1 LGQKQLILAQL
12 RFGQS
17 NSVAMKYR
25 NYILDAN
32 KVWVI
37 FTQTLLFLLIG
48 LTKVFSQGLC
58 DKATSEIQIK
68 NAFFTTFCGLP
79 YKIEL
84 AANPTNTK
92 YVFDYKG
99 ESDINKISWQSLA
112 SFTFTKSGKYTIL
125 QYSVVNGKESF
136 ACQKV
141 EIFDKKLPPID
152 LYSCDGQKAELLI
165 KNEEK
170 NKFDDFII
178 SWGDGT
184 PFTTQSNV
192 PIGETKITKNYTTK
206 KVYNVLVYG
215 YRKRPNIYGTIVNTP
230 GCTESTAL
238 NLDLN
243 NDKATNLSDLLLSVI
258 PNDSIQINILDK
270 QLKKE
275 FEIVQVVNNSVIKT
289 PEFIFKTQN
298 SDINTKSV
306 CYKLSAFDQCNRK
319 SDFTQNLCSIFLQLN
334 DAKLIWNFN
343 TPFFDK
349 LSNFSLIKKDEN
361 GNLLS
366 EAKLATSLE
375 YSLNPTDLNDNFKY
389 QIKAISV
396 KGYQSLSNII
406 ETKPRFQVYVPNA
419 FSPNNDNINDELTIF
434 GENIIEITQ
443 EIFDRNGNGVF
454 KSESITEI
462 WNGGVNNDLSKPAK
476 QDIYLLRIKI
486 KYKNENIE
494 LKQFAVNLIR

>member
-1 LGQKQLILAQL
+1 
-12 RFGQS
+12 
-17 NSVAMKYR
+17 MKYK
-25 NYILDAN
+25 NYIFSAN
-32 KVWVI
+32 KVWVN
-37 FTQTLLFLLIG
+37 FTQTLLFLFLISSYG
-48 LTKVFSQGLC
+48 FSQGLC
-58 DKATSEIQIK
+58 DKATSGIQIK

-79 YKIEL
+79 YKVEL
-84 AANPTNTK
+84 AAIPNSTK
-92 YVFDYKG
+92 YSFDYKG
-99 ESDINKISWQSLA
+99 ESDINKVNWQNQA
-112 SFTFTKSGKYTIL
+112 DFTFTKAGNYTIL
-125 QYSVVNGKESF
+125 QYTVVNGKEIF

-165 KNEEK
+165 KNEAN

-184 PFTTQSNV
+184 PFTTQSSV
-192 PIGETKITKNYTTK
+192 PIGETKITKIYPTK

-243 NDKATNLSDLLLSVI
+243 NDKTSNLSDLLISTI
-258 PNDSIQINILDK
+258 SNDSIQINILDK

-275 FEIVQVVNNSVIKT
+275 FEIVQTSNNVISKT
-289 PEFIFKTQN
+289 PEYNFKTQN
-298 SDINTKSV
+298 SDIITKSV
-306 CYKLSAFDQCNRK
+306 CFKVSAFDQCNRK
-319 SDFTQNLCSIFLQLN
+319 SDFTQNLCSIFLQLTN
-334 DAKLIWNFN
+334 EKLVWNFN
-343 TPFFDK
+343 NPFFDK

-366 EAKLATSLE
+366 ETKLATSLE
-375 YSLNPTDLNDNFKY
+375 YSLNPTDLNNNFKY

-419 FSPNNDNINDELTIF
+419 FSPNNDNINDKLTIF

-462 WNGGVNNDLSKPAK
+462 WNGGINNDLNNPAK
-476 QDIYLLRIKI
+476 QDSYLLTIKI
-486 KYKNENIE
+486 KYKNQIVDR
-494 LKQFAVNLIR
+494 KQFAINLIR